1 MRGVRLTDEDK
12 RQLKQLD
19 LRRFM
24 EDNLGYECKA
34 RSGGISYYI
43 SPFREEKEPS
53 FTVSYYKGEWRWRD
67 WGGDEGNDHGD
78 IFDLVMRVWNVEFME
93 AARMLLASEFPSEY
107 YQRET
112 EAETLDKE
120 RKVSLARTIYAR
132 ILKVNNIST
141 VQSYFKGKGVNYH
154 FQMGCALH
162 NSFKEKKVYVAIP
175 LPSPWDMRGLEMR
188 EIRGTARKTL
198 GEKTL
203 WQLRRDRKKLLV
215 SESVLDCLAG
225 EVILGDNTMSL
236 CSINGVTNV
245 MQLRNYLRNNRPD
258 EVYIAFDNDLAG
270 ITARDKAVEII
281 SETGAEIVYVED
293 HFAAGVKDLHRLL
306 QKELGL
312 RTVQGE
318 CS

>member
-1 MRGVRLTDEDK
+1 
-12 RQLKQLD
+12 
-19 LRRFM
+19 
-24 EDNLGYECKA
+24 
-34 RSGGISYYI
+34 
-43 SPFREEKEPS
+43 
-53 FTVSYYKGEWRWRD
+53 
-67 WGGDEGNDHGD
+67 
-78 IFDLVMRVWNVEFME
+78 
-93 AARMLLASEFPSEY
+93 
-107 YQRET
+107 
-112 EAETLDKE
+112 
-120 RKVSLARTIYAR
+120 
-132 ILKVNNIST
+132 
-141 VQSYFKGKGVNYH
+141 
-154 FQMGCALH
+154 
-162 NSFKEKKVYVAIP
+162 VYVAIP

>member
-1 MRGVRLTDEDK
+1 MRGVRLADDEK

-24 EDNLGYECKA
+24 EDNLGHECKA

-43 SPFREEKEPS
+43 SPFRDEKEPS

-67 WGGDEGNDHGD
+67 WGGDEGKDRGD
-78 IFDLVMRVWNVEFME
+78 IFALVMRVWNVEFME
-93 AARMLLASEFPSEY
+93 AARMLLASEFPSDY
-107 YQRET
+107 YQREAEV
-112 EAETLDKE
+112 EALDKE
-120 RKVSLARTIYAR
+120 RKVSLARKIYAS
-132 ILKVNNIST
+132 ILKVNNISAI
-141 VQSYFKGKGVNYH
+141 QSYFQGKGVNYH

-175 LPSPWDMRGLEMR
+175 LPSPWNMRGLEMR
-188 EIRGTARKTL
+188 EIRGTGRKTL

-203 WQLRRDRKKLLV
+203 WQLRRDPRRLLV

-225 EVILGDNTMSL
+225 EIILGDNTMSL

-245 MQLRNYLRNNRPD
+245 MQLREYLKNNRPD
-258 EVYIAFDNDLAG
+258 EAYLAFDNDPAG

-281 SETGAEIVYVED
+281 SETGTGIVYVED

-306 QKELGL
+306 QKEIGL
-312 RTVQGE
+312 QTAQGE